1 MTDTG
6 YILTAIALMA
16 LVTILL
22 RALPF
27 IAGHWLRRH
36 PLVHKLGASLPLSIM
51 VLMLIDSAAGQ
62 ARAHGGLPWQE
73 MAAVVVV
80 ALLQWRTRQTL
91 LSIAAGTALYVGL
104 RAL

>member
-1 MTDTG
+1 MTDIG
-6 YILTAIALMA
+6 YILSAIVLMTG
-16 LVTILL
+16 VTLLL

-36 PLVHKLGASLPLSIM
+36 PLVHKLGDSLPLSIM
-51 VLMLIDSAAGQ
+51 VLLLIHSAAGQ
-62 ARAHGGLPWQE
+62 ARSHDGLPWQE
-73 MAAVVVV
+73 CVAAVLVI
-80 ALLQWRTRQTL
+80 LLQWRTRQTL

>member
-6 YILTAIALMA
+6 YVLSAIALMA
-16 LVTILL
+16 LVTFLL

-36 PLVHKLGASLPLSIM
+36 PIVHKLGDSLPLSIM
-51 VLMLIDSAAGQ
+51 VLLLIHSAAGQ
-62 ARAHGGLPWQE
+62 AGSHEGLPWQE
-73 MAAVVVV
+73 CAAAALVI
-80 ALLQWRTRQTL
+80 LLQWRLRRTL
-91 LSIAAGTALYVGL
+91 LSIAAGTALYIVL